1 MFKNYMKYIELRE
14 KLKNRS
20 VFSLQDIR
28 KFDPSFYRTR
38 LSEWQKKG
46 YIGKIVR
53 GYYAFADMPQNDA
66 WLFSVA
72 NAIYSPSYISLEMAL
87 SYYHVIPES
96 VYGITSVTARITI
109 IFRTRYSEFLY
120 HKVSPRL
127 IFGYNAVRSGTVVYR
142 IAELEKAILDFL
154 YLHPELKTENDM
166 RELRIDADEIKYQ
179 LDRARFDSYL
189 RFFQNKALEQRAHV
203 FFSAINI

>member
-1 MFKNYMKYIELRE
+1 M
-14 KLKNRS
+14 
-20 VFSLQDIR
+20 
-28 KFDPSFYRTR
+28 
-38 LSEWQKKG
+38 
-46 YIGKIVR
+46 
-53 GYYAFADMPQNDA
+53 
-66 WLFSVA
+66 
-72 NAIYSPSYISLEMAL
+72 
-87 SYYHVIPES
+87 
-96 VYGITSVTARITI
+96 
-109 IFRTRYSEFLY
+109 
-120 HKVSPRL
+120 

-154 YLHPELKTENDM
+154 YLQPELKTENDM